1 VHQHSAAAS
10 GKKRRDYEMSAI
22 NYYKTPARD
31 KILSSRGDIIF
42 ANKSQVSL
50 RLRGGS
56 YNNTCNWPF
65 YNASPGFS
73 HRHESGFRNRASEYA
88 FSCVLRWELRADGQ
102 FLGKFKRNGERH
114 FKSHDLIAL

>member
-1 VHQHSAAAS
+1 
-10 GKKRRDYEMSAI
+10 MSAI

-42 ANKSQVSL
+42 ANKSRVSF

-65 YNASPGFS
+65 YNDARLQFSVTASPGFAI
-73 HRHESGFRNRASEYA
+73 ASSA
-88 FSCVLRWELRADGQ
+88 GNTCVLVRACELMDN
-102 FLGKFKRNGERH
+102 FLENLRGKENIILKVTII
-114 FKSHDLIAL
+114 IALRLGSLKFIQGP

>member
-1 VHQHSAAAS
+1 
-10 GKKRRDYEMSAI
+10 MSAI

-65 YNASPGFS
+65 YNDARLRFVVIASPGFAI
-73 HRHESGFRNRASEYA
+73 AS
-88 FSCVLRWELRADGQ
+88 SVLRIRVLLCADGNCELLDN
-102 FLGKFKRNGERH
+102 FLENLRGKENVILKVTI
-114 FKSHDLIAL
+114 LIAL

>member
-1 VHQHSAAAS
+1 
-10 GKKRRDYEMSAI
+10 MSAI

-65 YNASPGFS
+65 YNDARLRFAVTASPGFAIA
-73 HRHESGFRNRASEYA
+73 HR
-88 FSCVLRWELRADGQ
+88 VLRIRVLLCGDGQ
-102 FLGKFKRNGERH
+102 FLGKFKRKGERH
-114 FKSHDLIAL
+114 FQSHDFNSTLTWLLEKHEHKKSAPF